1 MMMMVMMMVMSID
14 DDDDDDDTTIGPDS
28 SLELPAV
35 VDVGG
40 PAI

>member
-1 MMMMVMMMVMSID
+1 VMMMVMSIDD

-40 PAI
+40 PVI